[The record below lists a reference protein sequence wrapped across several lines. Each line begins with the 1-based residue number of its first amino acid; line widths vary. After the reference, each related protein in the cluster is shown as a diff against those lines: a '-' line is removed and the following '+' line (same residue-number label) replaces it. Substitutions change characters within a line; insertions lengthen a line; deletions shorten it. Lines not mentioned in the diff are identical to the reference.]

1 MIRHYYPAMPC
12 WSSSQC
18 NVMYL
23 QREANV
29 SCVDD
34 VLATGWAESG
44 RADGRTATIAK
55 YHNNFM
61 IINILLA
68 EKLN

>member
-1 MIRHYYPAMPC
+1 M
-12 WSSSQC
+12 
-18 NVMYL
+18 
-23 QREANV
+23 